1 MFKKFFC
8 RAPSG
13 DDCQNT
19 PIKKSKAAI
28 ILSIISFT
36 LVVLTGIGILLIK
49 KYFSDENIF
58 KNFVDENYFLGAIT
72 FILICS
78 VQVIV
83 AFIPGELLEIAGG
96 YAFGWLWGA
105 IFCLVGIM
113 LGSSIVLFLVN
124 RYGRKLV
131 EAFYPRE
138 KIDSIKILKSKKGRN
153 TLVSI
158 VFLIPGTPKDFL
170 TYLIG
175 LTDMSIPLYLALTSI
190 SRLPSIIISTTG
202 GHALQNNNYISALW
216 ILAASIIISGIGLL
230 IYKIINNKKN

>member
-1 MFKKFFC
+1 MFRKLFG
-8 RAPSG
+8 RAPSN
-13 DDCQNT
+13 DDRQNA

-36 LVVLTGIGILLIK
+36 LVVFTVIGILLIK

-58 KNFVDENYFLGAIT
+58 KNFVDENYFLGAII

-78 VQVIV
+78 VQVVV

-105 IFCLVGIM
+105 IFCLIGII
-113 LGSSIVLFLVN
+113 LGSSIVIFLVN

-138 KIDSIKILKSKKGRN
+138 KIDSIKILKNKTRRN
-153 TLVSI
+153 TLVAL

-202 GHALQNNNYISALW
+202 GHALQNDNYISALW
-216 ILAASIIISGIGLL
+216 ILTASVIISAIGLL
-230 IYKIINNKKN
+230 IYKSINDKKN